1 VICREVMALVH
12 RLHCAGRR
20 LRRRPDT
27 APLNQP
33 AAAAAAPVED
43 DHE

>member
-1 VICREVMALVH
+1 MFREGMAVAH
-12 RLHCAGRR
+12 RLHGAGRR
-20 LRRRPDT
+20 LRRSPDT
-27 APLNQP
+27 VPLNQP